1 MFAQSL
7 RRSTYLIALL
17 IGTLAYIT
25 AVHRSKV
32 PSIRPRHFTSSSTS
46 SSHHGHIDA
55 SLGLPYN
62 TAVAFKPKNREDN
75 NRLMR
80 KHLKISQVESPSGE
94 DNFFVSFNEQDGSL
108 ACGVA
113 DGVGGWA
120 ELGFDS
126 SAISRELCNAMGEQ
140 FAKTTAASSPRAI
153 LSHAFDQIQK
163 EGIVRVGGT
172 TACLGI
178 FHKNT
183 LKVAN
188 LGDSWCGVFR
198 SNSLIAE
205 TKVQTHGFNTPYQLA
220 IIPSEIKEQNR
231 GSSFIMDKPL
241 DADEYEFQVQK
252 DDIVIFATDGVI
264 DNISVQDIELY
275 LKDNEQTG
283 LQSLSDTFVQKVYT
297 LSKDEDFPSVF
308 SQELSKLTGQFYSGG
323 KEDDITVV
331 MVKVK

>member
-7 RRSTYLIALL
+7 KRGTYIVVAII
-17 IGTLAYIT
+17 IGLLAYNLGATKTRIPLR
-25 AVHRSKV
+25 ARQ
-32 PSIRPRHFTSSSTS
+32 FTT
-46 SSHHGHIDA
+46 HAPQPDG
-55 SLGLPYN
+55 LVLPYH
-62 TAVAFKPKNREDN
+62 ASVAFKPKNRDD

-80 KHLKISQVESPSGE
+80 KHLKAAQVESPSGE
-94 DNFFVSFNEQDGSL
+94 DNYFVTTHGQQL

-120 ELGFDS
+120 ELGYDS
-126 SAISRELCNAMGEQ
+126 SAISRELCNAMSEA
-140 FAKTTAASSPRAI
+140 FNKNTETPSPRA
-153 LSHAFDQIQK
+153 LLDFAFDKIQK
-163 EGIVRVGGT
+163 DGKVKVGGT

-178 FHKNT
+178 FDSHT
-183 LKVAN
+183 LRVAN

-198 SNSLIAE
+198 DYKLIAE

-220 IIPSEIKEQNR
+220 IIPQEIKDENK
-231 GSSFIMDKPL
+231 GSRFIMDRPS
-241 DADEYEFQVQK
+241 DADEYEFEVAK

-264 DNISVQDIELY
+264 DNIDVKDIEIY
-275 LKDNEQTG
+275 LRDNEG
-283 LQSLSDTFVQKVYT
+283 VPLEKLSRDFVQNVYK

-331 MVKVK
+331 MVKVQ